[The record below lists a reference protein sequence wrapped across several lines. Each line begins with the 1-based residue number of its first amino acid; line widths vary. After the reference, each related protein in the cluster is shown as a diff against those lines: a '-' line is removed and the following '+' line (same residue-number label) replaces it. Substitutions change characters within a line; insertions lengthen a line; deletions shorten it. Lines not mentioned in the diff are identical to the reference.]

1 MKIPVKLAVFLNLNQ
16 KYKFLE
22 IKILKK
28 NKIFHFFFTIKNFL
42 HLSDTLSSFKSI
54 GLLSP
59 DKDSLA
65 EQRVDKK
72 IGAITLL
79 TLFWKHMKFTKFFK
93 LLVFVN
99 NCQGRSRGTSPVDQ
113 LVVSLLL
120 INISLDLLEI
130 AFKYNP
136 FSLWKNENFAFLT
149 LMGEKIHFAM
159 LLVILELWR
168 IWGLRRNMKMSGI

>member
-1 MKIPVKLAVFLNLNQ
+1 
-16 KYKFLE
+16 
-22 IKILKK
+22 
-28 NKIFHFFFTIKNFL
+28 
-42 HLSDTLSSFKSI
+42 
-54 GLLSP
+54 
-59 DKDSLA
+59 
-65 EQRVDKK
+65 
-72 IGAITLL
+72 
-79 TLFWKHMKFTKFFK
+79 MKFTKFFK

-149 LMGEKIHFAM
+149 LNGGKNSFCQVVGYI
-159 LLVILELWR
+159 I
-168 IWGLRRNMKMSGI
+168 ITDC